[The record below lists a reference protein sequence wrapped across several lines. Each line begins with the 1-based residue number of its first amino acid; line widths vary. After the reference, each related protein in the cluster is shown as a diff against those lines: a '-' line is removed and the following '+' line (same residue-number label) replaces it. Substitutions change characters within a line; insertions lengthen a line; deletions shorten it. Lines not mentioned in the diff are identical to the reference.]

1 MAALAP
7 DMIIT
12 LEVVTVLVYLVSPAD
27 WVSCV
32 VLHRQGF
39 VEGVHKVKSAFWAL
53 CRRSRGYPF
62 SDLVLIHK
70 VVARGGLSNVS
81 CAISGVLALVSV
93 AILRIWFGLESGL
106 LWYVSSLG
114 VPRVAPSLVSASR
127 LTLFDLAS
135 ARHARWSR
143 FSRVPASSSLVK
155 CVNVKSLQVS
165 TTSMWWEIFGFETAP
180 PFGCS
185 SLVLSDSYRLC
196 EASLPFG
203 SCWCHQVLGVSLPT
217 SFLGLDQS
225 SYRLWFSV
233 GNRVRVVSS
242 FVESN

>member
-1 MAALAP
+1 M
-7 DMIIT
+7 
-12 LEVVTVLVYLVSPAD
+12 
-27 WVSCV
+27 
-32 VLHRQGF
+32 
-39 VEGVHKVKSAFWAL
+39 
-53 CRRSRGYPF
+53 
-62 SDLVLIHK
+62 
-70 VVARGGLSNVS
+70 RGGLSSVS

-93 AILRIWFGLESGL
+93 AILRIWFSLESGL
-106 LWYVSSLG
+106 LRYVSSLG

-143 FSRVPASSSLVK
+143 FSRVPVSSSLVK
-155 CVNVKSLQVS
+155 CVHVKSLQVS